1 MSEQLGYKAE
11 QIEKRKKQ
19 MEKVREHYGFSDF
32 NNLGLDTT
40 RLDQYENREIIG
52 KISDYIN
59 RIQPEWIF
67 LPDYSDAHSDHNFV
81 FEWVFACTK
90 VFRYKSI
97 KRVMTMEILSET
109 NFGRQEN
116 PFQPNFYMDIS
127 EYING
132 KIEAANMYESEM
144 GLHPFPRSAEAI
156 RALATLRGSEAGCR
170 YAEAFRVIKI
180 IE

>member
-19 MEKVREHYGFSDF
+19 IEKIREYYGFSDF

-40 RLDQYENREIIG
+40 RLDQYESREIIG

-67 LPDYSDAHSDHNFV
+67 LSDYNDAHSDHKFV
-81 FEWVFACTK
+81 FDWVCACTK
-90 VFRYKSI
+90 VFRHKSI

-109 NFGRQEN
+109 NFGRPEN
-116 PFQPNFYMDIS
+116 PF
-127 EYING
+127 
-132 KIEAANMYESEM
+132 
-144 GLHPFPRSAEAI
+144 
-156 RALATLRGSEAGCR
+156 
-170 YAEAFRVIKI
+170 
-180 IE
+180 